1 MHNDI
6 SRDGHD
12 DELPCWQRHCDD
24 ESVHRYS
31 VRIIYQCDV
40 TIASGSHID
49 DITIAKLLH
58 LKTYREQLGMNG
70 MIFVYLRLR
79 ERKIQL
85 QMSSGILLCWI
96 SPEVELTSVMTDFPS
111 SAIERICGVLNH
123 LVSDVMINWHAQR
136 ARRNMPLIS
145 SALPNILC
153 VMTVMAC
160 RWIIGKKKNMKKNIK
175 KMMLWNLRK

>member
-1 MHNDI
+1 MHNDK

-31 VRIIYQCDV
+31 VRIIDQCDV

-49 DITIAKLLH
+49 DVTIAKLLTFENISGAARNEWYDFC
-58 LKTYREQLGMNG
+58 LSKTTWAEDSITNEQWYFAMLNITRG
-70 MIFVYLRLR
+70 
-79 ERKIQL
+79 
-85 QMSSGILLCWI
+85 WI
-96 SPEVELTSVMTDFPS
+96 KVRDDRFSK
-111 SAIERICGVLNH
+111 SAIERICGVLDH

-160 RWIIGKKKNMKKNIK
+160 RWIVGIVKI
-175 KMMLWNLRK
+175 